1 MFLHLGGDTVIPL
14 KSVIAIG
21 DLKFSRS
28 PVNDEFLRTMREE
41 NMIVDISEGS
51 PKSFVVTD
59 KVVYLS
65 AISSLT
71 LKKRAGYLFD
81 VDEEEE

>member
-28 PVNDEFLRTMREE
+28 PINDEFLRNMREE
-41 NMIVDISEGS
+41 NMIIDISEGN

-59 KVVYLS
+59 KVVYLA

-71 LKKRAGYLFD
+71 LKKRAGYFFD
-81 VDEEEE
+81 EDEAEE